1 MNDTQFVVGCV
12 QVCPDD
18 DRAGNIERAA
28 ESIQA
33 AARVGAALVTLPE
46 YVSFL
51 HASGK
56 AMRMSAVREEDDP
69 ALALFRALAKDLR
82 VWLLIGSIV
91 LATDGEKAVNRSFL
105 IADTGE
111 IVARYDKLHM
121 FDATLPNG
129 RVIRE
134 SSSYAQGT
142 EAVLAPTPW
151 GDLGMSIC
159 YDVRFPQ
166 LYRALAQAGAGLLAV
181 PAAFTRATGAMHW
194 KTLVQARAI
203 ENGAY
208 VFAPATCGTH
218 PGGHETYGHS
228 MIVDPS
234 GKVLAEAA
242 DTPDVICAE
251 IDTSTITA
259 VRARMPSLSHDRE
272 FELTRAPVVGLSLTG
287 ETA

>member
-1 MNDTQFVVGCV
+1 MNDGKFVVGCV

-18 DRAGNIERAA
+18 NRAANIERAS
-28 ESIQA
+28 ESIKA
-33 AARVGAALVTLPE
+33 AAQAGASLVTLPE

-56 AMRMSAVREEDDP
+56 AMRMSALSEEEDP
-69 ALALFRALAKDLR
+69 ALLHFRRLAKSQR
-82 VWLLIGSIV
+82 VWLLVGSIV
-91 LATDGEKAVNRSFL
+91 LATGHEKVVNRSFL
-105 IADTGE
+105 ISDAGD

-134 SSSYAQGT
+134 SSTYMQGNR
-142 EAVLAPTPW
+142 AVLAHSPW

-166 LYRALAQAGAGLLAV
+166 LYRAMAQAGAGMLAV
-181 PAAFTRATGAMHW
+181 PAAFTKATGAMHW

-228 MIVDPS
+228 MIVDPA
-234 GKVLAEAA
+234 GKILASAKE
-242 DTPDVICAE
+242 TPDVICAE
-251 IDTSTITA
+251 IDTATIAA
-259 VRARMPSLSHDRE
+259 VRARMPSLLHDRQ
-272 FELTRAPVVGLSLTG
+272 FELVPAATPPYSG
-287 ETA
+287 ELM